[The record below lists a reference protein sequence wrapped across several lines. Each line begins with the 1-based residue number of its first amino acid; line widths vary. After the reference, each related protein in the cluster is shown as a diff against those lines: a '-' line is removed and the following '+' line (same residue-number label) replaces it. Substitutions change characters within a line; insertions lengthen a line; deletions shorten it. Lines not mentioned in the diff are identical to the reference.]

1 MLKNLGVFQLSS
13 EEKSFEKD
21 GDKVEWTELTISVKG
36 YPIKIVV
43 KKEDKKLFDMIM
55 NGEIPPRRK

>member
-1 MLKNLGVFQLSS
+1 MLKQLGMFQLSS

-21 GDKVEWTELTISVKG
+21 GDRVEWTELTLSVKG

-43 KKEDKKLFDMIM
+43 KKEDKKLFEMIM
-55 NGEIPPRRK
+55 SGEIPPRNK